1 MVHRVPVVCLAGM
14 LVAHVCQAQ
23 TFDRVG
29 RSETLPAVPEA
40 DWILIGASLVDVRDD
55 EFLGVAG
62 VTPGLVGNAF
72 TFSLDKRS
80 LMTVETFYAR
90 GNRGERTDTVTFMHT
105 GTLAVSDEVIV
116 PPKRALMATLD
127 GALALADAGRFLAV
141 FNLTPASSISIVDVE
156 DRELVGEITTPGCS
170 LVYPAG
176 ERRYV
181 MLCANGGLLTVTLD
195 RQGNELSKVRK
206 EGFFDA
212 AADPVTEAAVR
223 YRDEWLF
230 VSFDGI
236 VHPLDVS
243 GDEPVFGDTW
253 PLLTEADRADDWRI
267 AGNQHL
273 AVDEPSGRLYS
284 LVRQSDEPLDDPGVM
299 DGTEIWVYD
308 VAAQV
313 RIARW
318 EARPEGAGGENGAGG
333 GAIGGTSGDGVSGIA
348 VTRGEDPLLVA
359 VGGGV
364 SVRDAMSGEYV
375 HERLENAPAS
385 GYLTTP

>member
-1 MVHRVPVVCLAGM
+1 MVDRVLLICLAATLAGD
-14 LVAHVCQAQ
+14 LCRAQ

-29 RSETLPAVPEA
+29 RTETLPAVAEP
-40 DWILIGASLVDVRDD
+40 DWTLIGASLVDVRDD
-55 EFLGVAG
+55 EFLGLAG
-62 VTPGLVGNAF
+62 ITPGFVGNAF
-72 TFSLDKRS
+72 TFTPEKRS
-80 LMTVETFYAR
+80 LITVETFYAR
-90 GNRGERTDTVTFMHT
+90 GNRGERTDTVTFMDT
-105 GTLAVSDEVIV
+105 STLAVSDEIVI
-116 PPKRALMATLD
+116 PPKRALMTSLD
-127 GALALADAGRFLAV
+127 GALALTDAGRFLAV

-156 DRELVGEITTPGCS
+156 GRELVGEITTPGCS

-195 RQGNELSKVRK
+195 AEGNELSKVRK

-223 YRDEWLF
+223 YGDEWLF

-253 PLLTEADRADDWRI
+253 SLLSEADRADDWRI

-273 AVDEPSGRLYS
+273 AVDERSGRLFS
-284 LVRQSDEPLDDPGVM
+284 LVRQSDEPLDDPGVV
-299 DGTEIWVYD
+299 DGTKIWVYD
-308 VAAQV
+308 LAART

-318 EARPEGAGGENGAGG
+318 EARPEGGGGEDGAGG
-333 GAIGGTSGDGVSGIA
+333 RAIGGTSGDGVSGIA
-348 VTRGEDPLLVA
+348 VTRGDDSLLVS

-364 SVRDAMSGEYV
+364 SVQDAMSGEYV

-385 GYLTTP
+385 GYVTIH